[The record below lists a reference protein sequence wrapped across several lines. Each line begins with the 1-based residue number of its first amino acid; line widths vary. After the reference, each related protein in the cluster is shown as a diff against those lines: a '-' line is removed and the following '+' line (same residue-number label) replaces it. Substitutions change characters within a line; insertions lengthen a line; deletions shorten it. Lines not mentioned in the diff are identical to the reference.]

1 MFADTNLL
9 QALASNLLGRAKDL
23 ANNDNLSSDIQ
34 FQLNLMLATK
44 EMEHAQHL
52 LGTPQSDGTLNL
64 DEAIGLMNNIVEFI
78 SSVESDDD
86 DPAWE
91 SKAAA
96 VNQMQT
102 QVHAC
107 DQPMPQVCL
116 LMLVSTCDHG

>member
-1 MFADTNLL
+1 M
-9 QALASNLLGRAKDL
+9 
-23 ANNDNLSSDIQ
+23 ANNENLRPDIQ
-34 FQLNLMLATK
+34 FPLNLMLANK

-52 LGTPQSDGTLNL
+52 LQTQQADGSLNL

-102 QVHAC
+102 QVQAHQCQTAK
-107 DQPMPQVCL
+107 
-116 LMLVSTCDHG
+116 